1 MLALPMRVTRALLPL
16 LCLLLLLVPQ
26 ALQADPRIS
35 NFRIEVDGQRVLVSL
50 QLREAFDRRF
60 VERVESGLPT
70 PILYRFR
77 LLGNRKNWFDE
88 RIETATLEAIAQ
100 HDAVARAYTVLFK
113 LDGEL
118 IDSRTVRDLKGA
130 EEAMTQIQRL
140 PVFNLDARLAGR
152 RLLVR
157 AQAELGSRTLL
168 SFIPAT
174 VNTDWEES
182 AKFRVPRPAS

>member
-1 MLALPMRVTRALLPL
+1 MRVTRAILPL
-16 LCLLLLLVPQ
+16 LFLLLFVPQ
-26 ALQADPRIS
+26 AQAEPRIS
-35 NFRIEVDGQRVLVSL
+35 DFRIELDGQRVLVSL
-50 QLREAFDRRF
+50 KLREGFDRRF

-77 LLGNRKNWFDE
+77 LQGNRKNWFDE
-88 RIETATLEAIAQ
+88 RIQTATLETIAQ

-140 PVFNLDARLAGR
+140 PVFNLDGLDRQGRR

-157 AQAELGSRTLL
+157 VQAELGSRTYL
-168 SFIPAT
+168 SFIP
-174 VNTDWEES
+174 VSISTDWEES
-182 AKFRVPRPAS
+182 AKFRSPPVP

>member
-16 LCLLLLLVPQ
+16 LCFLLLALPAQ
-26 ALQADPRIS
+26 AEPRIS
-35 NFRIEVDGQRVLVSL
+35 DFRIELDGQRVLVSL
-50 QLREAFDRRF
+50 KLREAFDRRF

-77 LLGNRKNWFDE
+77 LQGNRKNWFDE
-88 RIETATLEAIAQ
+88 RIRTATLETIAQ
-100 HDAVARAYTVLFK
+100 HDAVARAYTVHFK

-118 IDSRTVRDLKGA
+118 IDSRTVRDRKGV
-130 EEAMTQIQRL
+130 EEAMTQIERL
-140 PVFNLDARLAGR
+140 PVFNLDAGLAGR

-168 SFIPAT
+168 SFIPVT
-174 VNTDWEES
+174 INTDWEES
-182 AKFRVPRPAS
+182 AKFRPPRPGP

>member
-1 MLALPMRVTRALLPL
+1 MLALPMRVTRAIFPL
-16 LCLLLLLVPQ
+16 LCLFFLFSQ

-35 NFRIEVDGQRVLVSL
+35 NLRIEVDGQRVLVNL

-60 VERVESGLPT
+60 LERLESGLPT

-88 RIETATLEAIAQ
+88 RIETATLEAVAQ
-100 HDAVARAYTVLFK
+100 HDAVARAYTIHFK

-140 PVFNLDARLAGR
+140 PVFNLAPRLAGR

-157 AQAELGSRTLL
+157 AQAELGSRTVL

-182 AKFRVPRPAS
+182 PKFRAPRPAP